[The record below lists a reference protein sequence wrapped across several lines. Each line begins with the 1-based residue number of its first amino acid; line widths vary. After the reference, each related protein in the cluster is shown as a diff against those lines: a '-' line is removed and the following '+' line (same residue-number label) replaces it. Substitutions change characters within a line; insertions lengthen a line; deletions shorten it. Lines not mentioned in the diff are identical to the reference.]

1 MNLKVLLNKYSKKPK
16 TSSSHK
22 NFYLLTSRSVYF
34 IHYKQLFS
42 LDLFT
47 FFENITNI
55 YWLIALVFC
64 RNTCRWGY
72 PGRDKQSPT
81 EIVYKCN
88 ISVIIINGSCF
99 PSSIF
104 CTFHTPSRKGL
115 FFWGKMIIFVLKIL
129 LWCWCKLAV
138 DTNLIQWLSSTFLGG
153 VISNFY
159 LPYYQYDFH
168 CYMMSVWMSW

>member
-1 MNLKVLLNKYSKKPK
+1 M
-16 TSSSHK
+16 
-22 NFYLLTSRSVYF
+22 
-34 IHYKQLFS
+34 
-42 LDLFT
+42 
-47 FFENITNI
+47 
-55 YWLIALVFC
+55 FC

-115 FFWGKMIIFVLKIL
+115 FFWGKMIIFFWKYCCDVDVSWQQIQIL
-129 LWCWCKLAV
+129 FNDCHPHFLAV
-138 DTNLIQWLSSTFLGG
+138 SFPISISHIINMIFIVTWCQFEWVGKTFTKYKVSFWYQIQLIGNKGGSDDIDTKVCFSALMT
-153 VISNFY
+153 VE
-159 LPYYQYDFH
+159 
-168 CYMMSVWMSW
+168 V